1 MIAANNLFFLQTLHA
16 LVARGRGQTDLAP
29 QVYFGY
35 PTILQ

>member
-1 MIAANNLFFLQTLHA
+1 MIAANNLALLQTLHA
-16 LVARGRGQTDLAP
+16 LVARCRGQTDLVP